1 MGTVPIFCNFNGGA
15 MGIRPLLAAVL
26 LVPLGAFAQA
36 NPHAVR
42 ASPWAELADYTLAVK
57 TPEGA
62 TGTWKYRAF
71 ADASDLALELDTPG
85 PKGRTKGSMLLVGG
99 EAIATRGFEPEK
111 GFEIDP
117 LDVAVLNL
125 KILTQLLDAAMP
137 RGPASVTAKHAVQ
150 HRNDKMPLVVSTS
163 TSNAQFGAPWSLK
176 GTVRRVDAAS
186 VAFDLE
192 VEASSEAKG
201 GARRR
206 WTFAGTAGGA
216 ARDRKLDDSASLAG
230 WSAWRFG
237 PSEMKKGSH
246 ATLKFAATKLDGP
259 FATVRDLRARLAK
272 P

>member
-1 MGTVPIFCNFNGGA
+1 MGTVPIFCNYNGGA
-15 MGIRPLLAAVL
+15 MEIRPLLAAVL

-99 EAIATRGFEPEK
+99 EAIATHGFEPEK

-137 RGPASVTAKHAVQ
+137 RGPSSVTAKHAVQ
-150 HRNDKMPLVVSTS
+150 HRNDKVPLVVSTP

-176 GTVRRVDAAS
+176 GTVRRVDAQT

-192 VEASSEAKG
+192 VQAAGATKG
-201 GARRR
+201 ERAR
-206 WTFAGTAGGA
+206 WSFAGTAAGVA
-216 ARDRKLDDSASLAG
+216 KDRKLDDATSLAG

-237 PSEMKKGSH
+237 PDGKKGSH
-246 ATLKFAATKLDGP
+246 AGLKFAATRLDGP
-259 FATVRDLRARLAK
+259 IATVRDLRAKLQ
-272 P
+272 